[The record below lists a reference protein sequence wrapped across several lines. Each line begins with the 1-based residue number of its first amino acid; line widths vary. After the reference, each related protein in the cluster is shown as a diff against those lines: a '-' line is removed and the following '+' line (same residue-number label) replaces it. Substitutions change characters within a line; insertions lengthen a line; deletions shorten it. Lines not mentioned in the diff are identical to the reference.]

1 MDSIKKD
8 LKFQFQGSKLKE
20 ARESRGLTI
29 RELTTELGLNNH
41 QTLSKYEN
49 NKAIPPSN
57 VLFNLVRILKI
68 PINYFYSEKPVIDA
82 EIPVFFRSK
91 ANTTV
96 KLKKI
101 HQVRIGWVEEIFN
114 YLNTIIEFPE
124 SKLPRIEKKK
134 STIFTPTDFEE
145 IEKLAL
151 DLRVDW
157 GLTNGPITNLTR
169 LFEQKGIIV
178 SMDNSN
184 DGLIDAC
191 SSWDDNRLFIMI
203 GSALSSPSRIKFT
216 LAHELGHYLL
226 HYHLSKEDFNKK
238 DIYKRIEIEA
248 NYFASAFLLPA
259 PAFSE
264 ELISHTLDYYKILKK
279 RWHVSIQSM
288 VYRSKELNL
297 ITDYQASYLWKS
309 IAKNGWKLVEPLDD
323 ELEKEEAKML
333 KDAIELIIN
342 HDVKSKKYLCEELK
356 LNKEDIQNLT
366 RLPKNYFEERV
377 VNEGRALTFR

>member
-29 RELTTELGLNNH
+29 RELTVELGLNNH

-49 NKAIPPSN
+49 NQAVPPSN
-57 VLFNLVRILKI
+57 VLFNLVRVLKV
-68 PINYFYSEKPVIDA
+68 PINYFYSEKPRIDV
-82 EIPVFFRSK
+82 EMPVFFRSK

-101 HQVRIGWVEEIFN
+101 HRARINWVENIFN
-114 YLNTIIEFPE
+114 YLNTIIEFPD
-124 SKLPRIEKKK
+124 SKLPRIENKK
-134 STIFTPTDFEE
+134 SAVFTPTDFEE

-151 DLRVDW
+151 KLRADW
-157 GLTNGPITNLTR
+157 GLTNGPITNLIR

-178 SMDNSN
+178 SMDSSN

-191 SSWDDNRLFIMI
+191 SKWTDNRMFIMI

-226 HYHLSKEDFNKK
+226 HHHLSQEDFNKK
-238 DIYKRIEIEA
+238 DVYKRIEVEA

-264 ELISHTLDYYKILKK
+264 ELISHTLDYYKVLKK
-279 RWHVSIQSM
+279 RWQVSIQSM
-288 VYRSKELNL
+288 IYRSKELNL
-297 ITDYQASYLWKS
+297 INDYQANYLWKS
-309 IAKNGWKLVEPLDD
+309 IAKKGWKLSEPLDD
-323 ELEKEEAKML
+323 ELEQEEAKML

-342 HDVKSKKYLCEELK
+342 HDVKSKKRLCEELK

-366 RLPKNYFEERV
+366 KLPKNYFEERA
-377 VNEGRALTFR
+377 VNEGRVLTFR